1 MNALLHLFLW
11 LGLSALCA
19 GLAALTSGAF

>member
-1 MNALLHLFLW
+1 MNYLLHLFLW
-11 LGLSALCA
+11 LGLSTVSF

>member
-11 LGLSALCA
+11 LGLSAMCA